1 MLANIHTLQNIKGHR
16 LGSICEE
23 ELEKKYMTLSSPKQ
37 KLISLIQKLRTHAL
51 QVINEHKQIQNEN
64 TNLISHNAQKDIF
77 IAESKA
83 ENVTKS
89 KKIKSLEFIIKI
101 LESKLSSAQKD
112 VISIQNDSS
121 KKESEILSLK
131 SKIVEVEH
139 ELASKVSELEYLKS
153 EAISNPI
160 LGGNDEKNMTKKSM
174 DQAKK
179 IDNDISAQTS
189 TFGTCFVND
198 EISELPKIDT
208 EVNSEVKDRTSISK
222 INKDNILDISIKPNT
237 SQIISENVTPHLIQP
252 DNNISALIE
261 SNSQMRPCPEAL
273 PLPAVASTLMSPL
286 SAYIFL
292 ALLIIAV
299 VWFVVLKCELSI
311 SKKK

>member
-1 MLANIHTLQNIKGHR
+1 MADTCASQNIKGHR
-16 LGSICEE
+16 LGSIREE
-23 ELEKKYMTLSSPKQ
+23 ELEKKIHNAIKSKAEIN
-37 KLISLIQKLRTHAL
+37 KLRWNQNSLRNNTEIQKLRTHAL

-83 ENVTKS
+83 KNVMKS
-89 KKIKSLEFIIKI
+89 KKIKSLEFMIKI

-112 VISIQNDSS
+112 VISIQSDSL

-139 ELASKVSELEYLKS
+139 ELASKVSELECLKS

-160 LGGNDEKNMTKKSM
+160 LGGNDEKNMTKSDDISAVIEESEIRGYASPSKNLSKYFVRGKNM

-179 IDNDISAQTS
+179 ID
-189 TFGTCFVND
+189 G
-198 EISELPKIDT
+198 EITELPKNDT
-208 EVNSEVKDRTSISK
+208 E
-222 INKDNILDISIKPNT
+222 INPK
-237 SQIISENVTPHLIQP
+237 
-252 DNNISALIE
+252 
-261 SNSQMRPCPEAL
+261 MRPSLETL
-273 PLPAVASTLMSPL
+273 PLPAMANTLMSPL
-286 SAYIFL
+286 SVYIFL

-299 VWFVVLKCELSI
+299 VWFVRRTWNI
-311 SKKK
+311 GKKSNQLQDMWIG

>member
-1 MLANIHTLQNIKGHR
+1 MKAFDRERKGWNR
-16 LGSICEE
+16 N
-23 ELEKKYMTLSSPKQ
+23 
-37 KLISLIQKLRTHAL
+37 SLRNNTEIQKLCTHAL

-64 TNLISHNAQKDIF
+64 TNLISHNAQKDIY

-83 ENVTKS
+83 ENITKS

-112 VISIQNDSS
+112 VISIQSNSS

-131 SKIVEVEH
+131 SKIVEIEH
-139 ELASKVSELEYLKS
+139 ELASKVSELECLKS

-160 LGGNDEKNMTKKSM
+160 LGGNDEKNMTKSDDISAVIEESEIRGYASSSKNLRQYFVCRKSM

-179 IDNDISAQTS
+179 IDDDISAQTS

-198 EISELPKIDT
+198 EITELPKIDT
-208 EVNSEVKDRTSISK
+208 EVNSEVKDRTSISE
-222 INKDNILDISIKPNT
+222 INKDDILDMSIKPNI

-261 SNSQMRPCPEAL
+261 SNSQMRPGPEAL
-273 PLPAVASTLMSPL
+273 PLPAVASTLMSSL

-299 VWFVVLKCELSI
+299 V
-311 SKKK
+311 